1 MAVAYDPT
9 DLVSTLLETIRRFNH
24 PLDGGDYYVSYGLL
38 LDPNVEEKEVDPTLS
53 GTGPGPGK
61 VHTPRD
67 GAGGVL
73 YYLKTSQKD
82 KIPQFNEGDHSSWY
96 VAETGTTGIISGTG
110 TYQDDSKKATTV
122 TPVKYCFVFAKTGG
136 NWLLKVA
143 FASRVPL

>member
-1 MAVAYDPT
+1 MAYVST
-9 DLVSTLLETIRRFNH
+9 DLGSTLLELIRRFNN
-24 PLDGGDYYVSYGLL
+24 PLDGGGLYYSYGLL

-61 VHTPRD
+61 VHKPRD

-73 YYLKTSQKD
+73 DYLKTSQKD
-82 KIPQFNEGDHSSWY
+82 KIPQFDAGAQSSWY

-110 TYQDDSKKATTV
+110 TYQDDSKKATPV

-136 NWLLKVA
+136 NWFLKVA
-143 FASRVPL
+143 FASRVP